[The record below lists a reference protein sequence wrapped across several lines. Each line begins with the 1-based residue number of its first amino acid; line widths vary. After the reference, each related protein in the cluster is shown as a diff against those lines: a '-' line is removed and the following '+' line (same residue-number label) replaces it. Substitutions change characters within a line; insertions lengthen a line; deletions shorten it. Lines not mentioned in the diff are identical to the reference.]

1 MIVTN
6 AAREKN
12 TVTFEVRL
20 DAAEFEKYVNEAYK
34 KNKSKI
40 MVTGFRKGRAPRMV
54 IEGMYG
60 KDVFYDDAMNE
71 AAPEAFAFA
80 VEQEKLDVVGR
91 PAIENVEVTEETGLV
106 LSYKVDVWPETTLGQ
121 YKGLE
126 AEKVVVT
133 VSDEEV
139 DADIERQRKQNGR
152 IQTVEREAQTGD
164 TVNID
169 YVGTLEGVPFD
180 GGTADGYN
188 LGLGSGTFV
197 PGFEE
202 KLVGIKAGEER
213 DIDITFPESY
223 VEHLAGKDVVF
234 HVKCNEVKEEILPE
248 LDDEFAKDH
257 DYDTLAEMREASRK
271 RLADGRQSAVDNAW
285 KDMLVEQA
293 VENMTVEIPQSMI
306 EERLDGIM
314 NEYSQYMSS
323 QGMQLESYVQM
334 IGTDMKTFRENS
346 RGAAEKQTRTEV
358 LLRAVAEAEK
368 IEASEEDL
376 EKEYNEIAQQ
386 YGIDLET
393 VRSAIN
399 VEMVKDQIVSRK
411 AMNVI
416 VDSGVAVEPKEAPKA
431 EEAE

>member
-40 MVTGFRKGRAPRMV
+40 NVPGFRKGRAPRMV

-60 KDVFYDDAMNE
+60 KEVFYDDAMNE

-80 VEQEKLDVVGR
+80 VEQEKLNVVGR
-91 PAIENVEVTEETGLV
+91 PAIENVDVTEENGLV

-126 AEKVVVT
+126 AEKVTVV

-152 IQTVEREAQTGD
+152 IQAVEREAQTGD

-169 YVGTLEGVPFD
+169 YCGTLEGVPFD

-188 LGLGSGTFV
+188 LTLGSGTFV

-213 DIDITFPESY
+213 DLDITFPETY
-223 VEHLAGKDVVF
+223 VEHLAGKAVVF

-271 RLADGRQSAVDNAW
+271 RLADGRQSAVENAW

-293 VENMTVEIPQSMI
+293 VENMTVEIPEGMI

-314 NEYSQYMSS
+314 NEYAQYMSS
-323 QGMQLESYVQM
+323 QGMQLETYVQM

-346 RGAAEKQTRTEV
+346 RAAAEKKTRTEV
-358 LLRAVAEAEK
+358 LFRAVAEAEK
-368 IEASEEDL
+368 IEVTEEEL
-376 EKEYNEIAQQ
+376 EKEYQQIADQ

-393 VRSAIN
+393 VRAAIN
-399 VEMVKDQIVSRK
+399 VEMIKEDVISRK

-431 EEAE
+431 E

>member
-12 TVTFEVRL
+12 IVTFEVRL
-20 DAAEFEKYVNEAYK
+20 DAAEFEKYVNDAYK
-34 KNKSKI
+34 QNKSRI
-40 MVTGFRKGRAPRMV
+40 NVPGFRKGRAPRMV

-60 KDVFYDDAMNE
+60 KEVFYDDAMND

-80 VEQEKLDVVGR
+80 VEQEKLNVVGR
-91 PAIENVEVTEETGLV
+91 PAVENVEVTEETGLV

-126 AEKVVVT
+126 AEKVAVT

-139 DADIERQRKQNGR
+139 DADIERKRKQNGR
-152 IQTVEREAQTGD
+152 IQTVEREAQMGD

-169 YVGTLEGVPFD
+169 YCGTLEGVPFD

-248 LDDEFAKDH
+248 LDDEFAKDN

-293 VENMTVEIPQSMI
+293 VENMTAEIPQGMI
-306 EERLDGIM
+306 EERLDNIM
-314 NEYSQYMSS
+314 NDYAQYMAS
-323 QGMQLESYVQM
+323 QGLKLDDYVKM
-334 IGTDMKTFRENS
+334 IGTDMQTFRENS

-358 LLRAVAEAEK
+358 LLRAIAEAEK
-368 IEASEEDL
+368 IEATEEDL
-376 EKEYNEIAQQ
+376 E
-386 YGIDLET
+386 
-393 VRSAIN
+393 
-399 VEMVKDQIVSRK
+399 
-411 AMNVI
+411 
-416 VDSGVAVEPKEAPKA
+416 
-431 EEAE
+431 

>member
-60 KDVFYDDAMNE
+60 KEVFYDDAMND

-80 VEQEKLDVVGR
+80 VEQEKLNVVGR

-126 AEKVVVT
+126 AEKVTVT

-152 IQTVEREAQTGD
+152 IQTVEREAKEGD

-169 YVGTLEGVPFD
+169 YVGTREGVPFD

-213 DIDITFPESY
+213 DIDITFPENY

-271 RLADGRQSAVDNAW
+271 RLADGRQSAVENAW

-293 VENMTVEIPQSMI
+293 VENMTVEIPQGMI

-314 NEYSQYMSS
+314 NEYAQYMAS
-323 QGMQLESYVQM
+323 QGMKLENYVQM
-334 IGTDMKTFRENS
+334 IGTDMATFRENS
-346 RGAAEKQTRTEV
+346 RSAAEKQTRTEV

-376 EKEYNEIAQQ
+376 EKEYNELAQQ
-386 YGIDLET
+386 YGIDVDT
-393 VRSAIN
+393 VRAAIN
-399 VEMVKDQIVSRK
+399 VEMIKDQIVSRK

-416 VDSGVAVEPKEAPKA
+416 VDSGIAVEPKEAPKA